1 MFIYS
6 QGIIVYCIK
15 SFGAAKVSAIWP
27 SVRSHRGIAS
37 KDAMLEHVHGRIH
50 SIAGSPLRARGRIER
65 FFRGYGKKW
74 VVSQDRLRSH
84 QQQRICVIP
93 ANKYFGHHKENQ
105 PNRRGGAP
113 SGAAASIVI
122 GVWGEVPTLHGQ
134 GNSK

>member
-1 MFIYS
+1 LCFHAEVVQKPLAPSLEGERRKGVQKIKLKMFTKSNNKIIMFIYS

-65 FFRGYGKKW
+65 FFRGYGKKCC
-74 VVSQDRLRSH
+74 RTGLFFAY
-84 QQQRICVIP
+84 VIP
-93 ANKYFGHHKENQ
+93 HK
-105 PNRRGGAP
+105 
-113 SGAAASIVI
+113 
-122 GVWGEVPTLHGQ
+122 T
-134 GNSK
+134 